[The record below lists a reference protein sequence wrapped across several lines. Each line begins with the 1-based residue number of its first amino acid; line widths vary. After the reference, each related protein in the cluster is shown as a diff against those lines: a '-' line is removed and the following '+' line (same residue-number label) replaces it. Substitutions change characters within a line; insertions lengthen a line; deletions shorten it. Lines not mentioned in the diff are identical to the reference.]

1 MISASRVGLS
11 RSVERRCRS
20 TPFQSGMID
29 SRDEAHR
36 LDECLPGLALAD
48 EDAAALGGEA
58 VEAAPPL
65 AGLLDPAAAQPAA
78 LLEAVEQ
85 GVERC
90 DVELEP
96 PVRPRLDQ
104 LADLVAMPRT

>member
-1 MISASRVGLS
+1 MISASRVGRS
-11 RSVERRCRS
+11 RSVARRCRRS
-20 TPFQSGMID
+20 PFQSGMID

-36 LDECLPGLALAD
+36 LDERFPGLALAG
-48 EDAAALGGEA
+48 EDAPALGREA

-85 GVERC
+85 GVERR
-90 DVELEP
+90 DVELQP

-104 LADLVAMPRT
+104 